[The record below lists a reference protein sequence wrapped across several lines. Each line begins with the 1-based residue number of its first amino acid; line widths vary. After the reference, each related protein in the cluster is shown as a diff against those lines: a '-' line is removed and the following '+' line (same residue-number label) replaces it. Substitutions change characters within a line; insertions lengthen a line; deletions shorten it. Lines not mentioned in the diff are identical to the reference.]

1 MKYTYIILFF
11 RETKKEL
18 NFIESAH
25 SCLGNHYSKTP
36 YTGLIP
42 VGKLRCLRNR
52 FEYNSSTFRLNE
64 DNICGRNF
72 RVNAIKD
79 NRGVWRE
86 YPTGNDIGST
96 YFFQTL
102 LKNHCNI
109 LRLYLNL

>member
-1 MKYTYIILFF
+1 MKYIYILFF

-18 NFIESAH
+18 NFMESAH

-86 YPTGNDIGST
+86 YPTGNDIGIII
-96 YFFQTL
+96 F
-102 LKNHCNI
+102 KHC
-109 LRLYLNL
+109 

>member
-1 MKYTYIILFF
+1 M
-11 RETKKEL
+11 

-86 YPTGNDIGST
+86 YPTGNDIGIII
-96 YFFQTL
+96 F
-102 LKNHCNI
+102 KHC
-109 LRLYLNL
+109 